1 MNCECG
7 WCWGLSWESHIRRG
21 GSASLRA
28 EGSRLHLVL
37 FNSDI
42 GLELDAENE
51 FGGHGLDAV
60 RNFSDLVHALLD
72 ERGEFLGRLP
82 RSKFLT
88 VRSADPVTS
97 CPASVGLN
105 WRQETPPP
113 WPFDS
118 VRRSAFFA
126 SSAPENFAVTTP
138 NPVAST

>member
-60 RNFSDLVHALLD
+60 RNFSDLVHALLN
-72 ERGEFLGRLP
+72 ERAEFL
-82 RSKFLT
+82 
-88 VRSADPVTS
+88 VD
-97 CPASVGLN
+97 
-105 WRQETPPP
+105 
-113 WPFDS
+113 
-118 VRRSAFFA
+118 
-126 SSAPENFAVTTP
+126 SSAPFAP
-138 NPVAST
+138 LGRGYPILALAGLG